1 MVILNKTLNR
11 TTQILKPIQPLRVA
25 FLLTALS
32 VLIAVCA
39 VAVRAAE
46 SSLRTNPVKPTQG
59 SALAINS
66 AAVATTQPVLPAPA
80 PANVVAAHNTHV
92 INMMSG
98 NASWYGSVLQGH
110 RTASGVI
117 FDEHQLTAA
126 HRTLPFG
133 TMVRVTDLRSHRSVI
148 VKITDRGVLYSD
160 RAIDLSYAA
169 ASELGMVRDGV
180 HPVRL
185 TIVPKNDPSLAEWT
199 PVPAEIPTSTQGRA
213 E

>member
-1 MVILNKTLNR
+1 MVILNKNLNR
-11 TTQILKPIQPLRVA
+11 TTQVLNTIQPIRVA
-25 FLLTALS
+25 LLLTVLTI
-32 VLIAVCA
+32 LIAISA

-46 SSLRTNPVKPTQG
+46 SSLRATPVKPTHG
-59 SALAINS
+59 AAMAINS

-148 VKITDRGVLYSD
+148 VKITDRGVLFSD

-169 ASELGMVRDGV
+169 ASELGMVKDGV

-185 TIVPKNDPSLAEWT
+185 TVVPKNDPSLAEWT
-199 PVPAEIPTSTQGRA
+199 AVPTGVPVSTQGRA

>member
-1 MVILNKTLNR
+1 MVILNKNLNR
-11 TTQILKPIQPLRVA
+11 TTQVLNTIQPIRVA
-25 FLLTALS
+25 LLLTVLTI
-32 VLIAVCA
+32 LIAISA

-46 SSLRTNPVKPTQG
+46 SSLRATPVKPTHG
-59 SALAINS
+59 AAMAINS
-66 AAVATTQPVLPAPA
+66 AAVATSQLVPAPA

-148 VKITDRGVLYSD
+148 VKITDRGVLFSD

-169 ASELGMVRDGV
+169 ASELGMVKDGV

-185 TIVPKNDPSLAEWT
+185 TVVPKNDPSLAEWT
-199 PVPAEIPTSTQGRA
+199 AVPTGVPVSTQGRA

>member
-1 MVILNKTLNR
+1 MAINS
-11 TTQILKPIQPLRVA
+11 A
-25 FLLTALS
+25 
-32 VLIAVCA
+32 AV
-39 VAVRAAE
+39 
-46 SSLRTNPVKPTQG
+46 
-59 SALAINS
+59 AINS
-66 AAVATTQPVLPAPA
+66 AAVATSQPVLPAPA

-148 VKITDRGVLYSD
+148 VKITDRGVLFSD

-169 ASELGMVRDGV
+169 ASELGMVKDGV

-185 TIVPKNDPSLAEWT
+185 TVVPKNDPSLAEWT
-199 PVPAEIPTSTQGRA
+199 AVPTGVPVSTQGRA

>member
-1 MVILNKTLNR
+1 MVILNKNLNR
-11 TTQILKPIQPLRVA
+11 TTQVLNTIQPIRVA
-25 FLLTALS
+25 LLLTVLTI
-32 VLIAVCA
+32 LIAISA

-46 SSLRTNPVKPTQG
+46 SSLRATPVKPTHG
-59 SALAINS
+59 AAMAINS
-66 AAVATTQPVLPAPA
+66 AAVATSQPVLPAPA

-148 VKITDRGVLYSD
+148 VKITDRGVLFSD

-169 ASELGMVRDGV
+169 ASELGMVKDGV

-185 TIVPKNDPSLAEWT
+185 TVVPKSDPSLAEWT
-199 PVPAEIPTSTQGRA
+199 AVPTGVPVSTQGRA

>member
-1 MVILNKTLNR
+1 MVILNKNLNR
-11 TTQILKPIQPLRVA
+11 TTQVLKPIQPIRVA
-25 FLLTALS
+25 LLLTVLTI
-32 VLIAVCA
+32 LIAISA

-46 SSLRTNPVKPTQG
+46 SSLRATPVKPTLG
-59 SALAINS
+59 AAMAINS

-148 VKITDRGVLYSD
+148 VKITDRGVLFSD

-169 ASELGMVRDGV
+169 ASELGMVKDGV

-185 TIVPKNDPSLAEWT
+185 TVVPKNDPSLAEWT
-199 PVPAEIPTSTQGRA
+199 AVPTGVPVSTQGRA